1 MGTRIDSRT
10 MKRATHKPRATT
22 ADMDRQRRILWLA
35 LAFALTGGGLL
46 GQLLLLTSP

>member
-1 MGTRIDSRT
+1 
-10 MKRATHKPRATT
+10 MKRATHKPRVTT

-35 LAFALTGGGLL
+35 LAFALTGGLL